1 MNEIDRYVDSICD
14 EFNESAKDIQ
24 ILREELKASLYDEAH
39 ELEKQGLSEDESI
52 KIALKNFGQEND
64 VISEMST
71 VWKKKTDYTLLMV
84 KVAIGIF
91 IIGLIFTGI
100 NMYYENSANSM
111 LENSSYLF
119 FIVSWI
125 IGSIAFYQ
133 YINIERPSKILV
145 FVAICDIAY
154 GGYSVCRIIFSTQVK
169 VSIIILFGSVLIII
183 LAMKAYFNKK
193 RI

>member
-24 ILREELKASLYDEAH
+24 IFREELKSSLYDEAH

-52 KIALKNFGQEND
+52 KMALKSFGQEND

-71 VWKKKTDYTLLMV
+71 VWKKKTDFTLLMV
-84 KVAIGIF
+84 KVAISIF
-91 IIGLIFTGI
+91 IIGLIFTGA

-111 LENSSYLF
+111 LENISYLF

-125 IGSIAFYQ
+125 IGTIAFYQ
-133 YINIERPSKILV
+133 YINIEHPSKILV
-145 FVAICDIAY
+145 FVAICDIAI
-154 GGYSVCRIIFSTQVK
+154 GGYSVCTRMFPSQVE
-169 VSIIILFGSVLIII
+169 VSIIILFVSVLIIV
-183 LAMKAYFNKK
+183 LAMKSYFNKK